1 MSIGSLK
8 VIDGYNAKKIPPIK
22 DKSMSSYIFGHTTP
36 DSDSIVGAIS
46 LSYLKNQLGEICTP
60 TRQGEINP
68 ETAFIL
74 EKFGFEQPA
83 LKTSYAGESVYLI
96 DFMESSQAPSDIN
109 EATILGIVDHHKL
122 GDLKTN
128 APLEMWVCPVGCSN
142 TIVKQMFDFY
152 DVEIPK
158 ALAGMMMCAILSDTV
173 IFKSP
178 TCTKEDTKAVK
189 ELAEIAEIED
199 PKALGMEMFIVK
211 SDVLNDSKRALVLRD
226 FKDFNMAGNKIGVGQ
241 LEVVDLT
248 VFDNMKEEL
257 FEAMTELK
265 AEENRHT
272 VLLLLTD
279 IMQEGSQLLVL
290 SDDNRKVESAFNIT
304 LTDNQIWLPKVMS
317 RKKQIIPF
325 LEEQF

>member
-1 MSIGSLK
+1 MSTY
-8 VIDGYNAKKIPPIK
+8 V
-22 DKSMSSYIFGHTTP
+22 FGHTTP

-46 LSYLKNQLGEICTP
+46 LSYLKNQLGEDTTP
-60 TRQGEINP
+60 SRQGEINP

-74 EKFGFEQPA
+74 NKFGYEAPL
-83 LKTSYAGESVYLI
+83 LKKNYAGENVYLI
-96 DFMESSQAPSDIN
+96 DFMESSQSPEDI
-109 EATILGIVDHHKL
+109 EKATILGIVDHHKL

-128 APLEMWVCPVGCSN
+128 SPLEMWVRPVGCSN
-142 TIVKQMFDFY
+142 TIVKQMFDY
-152 DVEIPK
+152 HNIEIPK
-158 ALAGMMMCAILSDTV
+158 ALAAMMMCAILSDTV

-189 ELAEIAEIED
+189 ELAEIADIKD

-211 SDVLNDSKRALVLRD
+211 SDVLTDTKRALVLRD
-226 FKDFNMAGNKIGVGQ
+226 FKDFNMNENKIGVGQ
-241 LEVVDLT
+241 LEVVDLS

-265 AEENRHT
+265 EEGNRHSI
-272 VLLLLTD
+272 LLLLTD

-290 SDDNRKVESAFNIT
+290 SNDNSKIEKAFEKT
-304 LTDNQIWLPKVMS
+304 LTDNQVWLPKVMS

-325 LEEQF
+325 LEDQF